1 MIYLKLFLEFFKV
14 GLFTFGGGYAMIPVV
29 KDVVIK
35 NNWLSI
41 DEFTNMIGICES
53 TPGPLAI
60 NMATYVGSI
69 QAGFFGSLLATV
81 GVVLPSYIIILL
93 IAKLLSKIEKNEIIK
108 KIMFGIKPVVVA
120 LVLSTGLI
128 LLFNCLV
135 INFDFYNIKVSFNIV
150 SLVCFIIIALIYV
163 LFKKVFKY
171 DLSAI
176 MIIIISAGLGIVI
189 SYIFL

>member
-1 MIYLKLFLEFFKV
+1 MIYLKLFLEFLKV

-93 IAKLLSKIEKNEIIK
+93 IAKLLSKIEKNEIVK
-108 KIMFGIKPVVVA
+108 KIMLGIKPVVVA

-135 INFDFYNIKVSFNIV
+135 INVDFYNIKVSFNIV
-150 SLVCFIIIALIYV
+150 SLVCFVIIALIYV

-171 DLSAI
+171 NLSAI
-176 MIIIISAGLGIVI
+176 MIILISAGLGIVI

>member
-1 MIYLKLFLEFFKV
+1 MIYLKLFLEFLKV

-53 TPGPLAI
+53 TPGPFAI

-93 IAKLLSKIEKNEIIK
+93 IAKLLSKIEKNEIVK
-108 KIMFGIKPVVVA
+108 KIMLGIKPVVVA

-150 SLVCFIIIALIYV
+150 SLVCFIIIALIYA

-176 MIIIISAGLGIVI
+176 MIIIISAGLGIFI

>member
-14 GLFTFGGGYAMIPVV
+14 GLFTFGGGYAMIPIV
-29 KDVVIK
+29 KDVVIN

-69 QAGFFGSLLATV
+69 QAGFFGSILATV
-81 GVVLPSYIIILL
+81 GVVLPSYIIIII
-93 IAKLLSKIEKNEIIK
+93 IANILSIIEKNK
-108 KIMFGIKPVVVA
+108 VFKNIMLGIKPVVTA
-120 LVLSTGLI
+120 LVMSTGL
-128 LLFNCLV
+128 LLLYNCIVVNFSIKEFN
-135 INFDFYNIKVSFNIV
+135 ISFNVV
-150 SLVCFIIIALIYV
+150 SLICFIIIILIYII
-163 LFKKVFKY
+163 FKKVFKY
-171 DLSAI
+171 DLSTM
-176 MIIIISAGLGIVI
+176 MIIIMSAILGIAI